1 MDYQRLI
8 LVGNTTADAK
18 RRQAHNGEVSFTT
31 FRLAVGDSRGRT
43 TYFPVT
49 VFGQYGESVAEHITK
64 GRQVLVE
71 GRIEVADNG
80 RFNVVAR
87 RVVFG
92 KTPEPVNTGQ

>member
-8 LVGNTTADAK
+8 LVGNTTADAE
-18 RRQAHNGEVSFTT
+18 RRQSHNGEVNYTT
-31 FRLAVGDSRGRT
+31 FRLAVGDAKGDT
-43 TYFPVT
+43 IYFPVT
-49 VFGQYGESVAEHITK
+49 VFGQQGEAVAEHLTK

-71 GRIEVADNG
+71 GRLDVAKNG

-92 KTPEPVNTGQ
+92 KMPEPVTTGQ